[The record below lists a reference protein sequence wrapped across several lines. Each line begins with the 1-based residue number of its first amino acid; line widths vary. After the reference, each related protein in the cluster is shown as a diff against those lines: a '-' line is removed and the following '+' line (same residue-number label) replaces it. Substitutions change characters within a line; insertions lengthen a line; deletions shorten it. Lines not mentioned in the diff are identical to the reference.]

1 MNARV
6 QENLNLSKRLSEV
19 KSPLDVHA
27 AFADYWQMVT
37 AHYQSAVTKSVA
49 EVKSETKDVASAVQ
63 QSNGFRS
70 HRSVTHERG
79 TRSCQLANG
88 RRVLFNIFA
97 TADLSM
103 KVLNNVVNAMDVIYF
118 RPRST
123 NNVSC
128 LSDV

>member
-1 MNARV
+1 M
-6 QENLNLSKRLSEV
+6 
-19 KSPLDVHA
+19 
-27 AFADYWQMVT
+27 
-37 AHYQSAVTKSVA
+37 
-49 EVKSETKDVASAVQ
+49 
-63 QSNGFRS
+63 
-70 HRSVTHERG
+70 THERG

-103 KVLNNVVNAMDVIYF
+103 KVLNNVENAMDVIYF

>member
-1 MNARV
+1 MTEQARTTNGTAPTTSATPMLALGIGAAIDASKPVVETLSTMYGRTLDGVAAHSLHWSTFMNARV

-70 HRSVTHERG
+70 H
-79 TRSCQLANG
+79 
-88 RRVLFNIFA
+88 
-97 TADLSM
+97 
-103 KVLNNVVNAMDVIYF
+103 
-118 RPRST
+118 
-123 NNVSC
+123 
-128 LSDV
+128 